1 MKTTYHVNFPDG
13 SEMFDK
19 TFDTHEE
26 ARLAA
31 ERRNSELLFPDD
43 YIIAEEKVKTW
54 KDFMPEF
61 VCLYC
66 VDRDSSL
73 DEYKP
78 LLQRCVSDNNYYA
91 IFEELDTWCPDVIG
105 GELDE
110 IHDKMCAEG
119 MEDEYEENI
128 DLIRDYLWANDKSTP
143 VEDLLRHTGEFAY
156 FYDLGLWIP
165 DSYDAGVSKEK
176 QLSMARQKLNIR
188 KGSQADKQLSDIVD
202 WNNYGGYLRIYF
214 SAPWDTIVNM
224 REPKDDWKQIYF
236 KGKCAVAIYNPDQ
249 GSGMCDAVDLDVK
262 FPFKRENLFVSE
274 GCGEPYTI
282 ESLCGF
288 VTDWTKYYDSPVFS
302 DKLETTR
309 KIGVSET
316 NEIAEREAR
325 YNKVFKEGGCT
336 YGDTNIKRHRDVY
349 YRNEYPCGN
358 YCPHCGQFWVD

>member
-302 DKLETTR
+302 DKLETAR

-325 YNKVFKEGGCT
+325 YIKVFKEGGCT